1 MPTSY
6 LASKPSPNPGLPNW
20 LTWTKDDFFKIDPD
34 SPQVAAL
41 VGINSNSELVVI
53 YKPVPVI
60 GPDGSFAAILGNLND
75 EKSEPAFIKIDG
87 SIIGSAYN
95 VQNMDEIPEEI
106 RPEIAIP
113 DEFRADTA
121 FADAPREV
129 AICAFPIL
137 APIPFG
143 TSFSD
148 NHASLE
154 EFVENMASISAT
166 HKSWAKLIIDTIEQ
180 QETDEQH
187 VVVYQKIMSSK
198 DTRAG
203 AIRAAT
209 KGIRTILMSKNPP
222 FVEVSR
228 AASNKFEEDLEIL
241 RNYFV
246 RNPTPAAPRFDLND
260 SEDDDASEVVVL
272 GVNQQQPPDQQ
283 QQQPFQQQQQQQPF
297 QQQQQQQPFN
307 QQQQPFQQQYWA
319 QQPNGMPPMQQ
330 MQSNQVWGPQQII
343 VRSEDMQANLKAVKL
358 QTDML
363 RLFFIVADCDWE
375 DKKLTNARL
384 PTLTTE
390 MKNILDEP
398 VSVRAIQLSNLFQT
412 IFNEVP
418 DNDIDQ
424 LNPLFSHMSMTHF
437 DKKFATGILN
447 ARFQYTD
454 LDGATA
460 YESTEINIFHFGPQS
475 DASLVNAARIRDAN
489 ARNEI
494 DFKIHES
501 QRTKMNSTIEGIGRV
516 NNIED
521 VVKVCANMCGIIRSI
536 IDMQKGG
543 YPLLHEFAIKIVLC
557 IRNPSFQRWYL
568 KNSDK
573 LTHLH
578 FIFMQKLH
586 HVFVLLAQFS
596 SNSKNTNSIKLG
608 KSTFDN
614 KNLNGAIKY
623 ASSFLIKME
632 EYVDED
638 SVPTD
643 VPSFARGI
651 IESLKPAEKALV
663 KTSASWGAAA
673 PVYGVAAKSGQDEPD
688 KKKQKKVIGKKN
700 TDFTK
705 LGLFH
710 AKDGIEDG
718 KVFPNTLK
726 QPLCS
731 KFCLQGKAC
740 DKPKQACKFAHVVTW
755 KSIKEEDQN
764 EILKYCVATNNLWLD
779 DETMKKHKAE
789 LPSEFE
795 HLLGD
800 SMGPKPKKST

>member
-1 MPTSY
+1 
-6 LASKPSPNPGLPNW
+6 
-20 LTWTKDDFFKIDPD
+20 
-34 SPQVAAL
+34 
-41 VGINSNSELVVI
+41 
-53 YKPVPVI
+53 
-60 GPDGSFAAILGNLND
+60 
-75 EKSEPAFIKIDG
+75 
-87 SIIGSAYN
+87 
-95 VQNMDEIPEEI
+95 
-106 RPEIAIP
+106 
-113 DEFRADTA
+113 
-121 FADAPREV
+121 
-129 AICAFPIL
+129 
-137 APIPFG
+137 
-143 TSFSD
+143 
-148 NHASLE
+148 
-154 EFVENMASISAT
+154 
-166 HKSWAKLIIDTIEQ
+166 
-180 QETDEQH
+180 
-187 VVVYQKIMSSK
+187 
-198 DTRAG
+198 
-203 AIRAAT
+203 
-209 KGIRTILMSKNPP
+209 
-222 FVEVSR
+222 
-228 AASNKFEEDLEIL
+228 
-241 RNYFV
+241 
-246 RNPTPAAPRFDLND
+246 
-260 SEDDDASEVVVL
+260 
-272 GVNQQQPPDQQ
+272 
-283 QQQPFQQQQQQQPF
+283 
-297 QQQQQQQPFN
+297 
-307 QQQQPFQQQYWA
+307 
-319 QQPNGMPPMQQ
+319 
-330 MQSNQVWGPQQII
+330 
-343 VRSEDMQANLKAVKL
+343 
-358 QTDML
+358 
-363 RLFFIVADCDWE
+363 
-375 DKKLTNARL
+375 
-384 PTLTTE
+384 
-390 MKNILDEP
+390 
-398 VSVRAIQLSNLFQT
+398 
-412 IFNEVP
+412 
-418 DNDIDQ
+418 
-424 LNPLFSHMSMTHF
+424 
-437 DKKFATGILN
+437 
-447 ARFQYTD
+447 
-454 LDGATA
+454 
-460 YESTEINIFHFGPQS
+460 
-475 DASLVNAARIRDAN
+475 VNAARIRDAN
-489 ARNEI
+489 ARNKI

-543 YPLLHEFAIKIVLC
+543 FPLLHEFAIKIVLC
-557 IRNPSFQRWYL
+557 IRNPSFQHWYL

-638 SVPTD
+638 SFPTD
-643 VPSFARGI
+643 IPSFARGI
-651 IESLKPAEKALV
+651 IESLKPAEKASA

-673 PVYGVAAKSGQDEPD
+673 PVYGGAAKSGQDEPD

-764 EILKYCVATNNLWLD
+764 EILKHCVATNNLWLD